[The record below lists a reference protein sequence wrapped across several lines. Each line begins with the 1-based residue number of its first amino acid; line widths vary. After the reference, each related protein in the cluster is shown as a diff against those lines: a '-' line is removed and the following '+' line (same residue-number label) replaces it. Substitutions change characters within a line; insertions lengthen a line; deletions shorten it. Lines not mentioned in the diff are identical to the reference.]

1 MHQRLKRI
9 VDFLLG
15 EPDTA
20 PPVKPREK
28 SVPPSQKVPV
38 ANDQT
43 AEFYKE
49 FLMRIYPC
57 SKPFDVVVIHTK
69 PKTRM
74 GTYNP
79 RTRRIRIND
88 GWGDAEHCKETASSS
103 CLPSR
108 KGCTIIRRRLY
119 RTYSPAT
126 ISSTLMFTLSTRLG
140 DCLMS
145 TSEDRLRKK
154 PHAASRDRSL
164 YRVAVTLHPSWSFS
178 MCFAD
183 VG

>member
-28 SVPPSQKVPV
+28 TVPPSPKVPV
-38 ANDQT
+38 VNDQS

-88 GWGDAEHCKETASSS
+88 GWGDAEHCKETAIHEFAHHIHFTEKDKT
-103 CLPSR
+103 R
-108 KGCTIIRRRLY
+108 KKEDPHGKEFWQIYGQLILLAKQKGLYNHPETII
-119 RTYSPAT
+119 
-126 ISSTLMFTLSTRLG
+126 
-140 DCLMS
+140 
-145 TSEDRLRKK
+145 
-154 PHAASRDRSL
+154 
-164 YRVAVTLHPSWSFS
+164 
-178 MCFAD
+178 
-183 VG
+183 